1 MKQKNNAM
9 VFYRVP
15 KVLKEPPAHQE
26 LMANR
31 YVYIQ
36 SMNSFCC
43 GITENCYTKLKT
55 KTMTQNFSQCMYAP
69 PIIGVCNRSE
79 QIGKKM

>member
-31 YVYIQ
+31 YVYIEYEFVLLW
-36 SMNSFCC
+36 NNRKLLHE
-43 GITENCYTKLKT
+43 TENENDDSKL
-55 KTMTQNFSQCMYAP
+55 FS
-69 PIIGVCNRSE
+69 VHVRTSHHRRL
-79 QIGKKM
+79 